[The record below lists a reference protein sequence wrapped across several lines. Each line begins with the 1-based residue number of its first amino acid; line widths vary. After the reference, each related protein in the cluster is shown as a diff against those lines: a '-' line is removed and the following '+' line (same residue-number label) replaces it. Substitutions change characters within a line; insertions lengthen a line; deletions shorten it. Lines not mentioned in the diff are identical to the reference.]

1 MTTSHSFGST
11 GLLLAGIL
19 VLANCSPS
27 GSETSGAFTAGENW
41 PMYRGN
47 LAGTGYSSLTQIS
60 PSNVTNLVESWSFS
74 LRNDEAD
81 NPREPNSQA
90 TPIVVDG
97 IMYLPTV
104 DSVVAL
110 EPTTGQEIW
119 RHAVSENAPS
129 RRGVSHW
136 AGDQDIPPRIF
147 FTAFDRLVALDAAT
161 GEIALNFGQSGEID
175 LVTPYI
181 SVPMVYDN
189 IIVVGANTP
198 RGAIG
203 GIGNARA
210 FDAISGEKVW
220 EFSSVPQPGSIGHD
234 TWEGDSWVGRL
245 GANAWPFY
253 FTVDA
258 ERDLLY
264 IPLASPIPFGY
275 GGDRGGSNLFANSI
289 VAVDIHSGEYVWHF
303 QTIHHDL
310 WDHDPPAPP
319 ALFNTTIDGETAPA
333 LGVTTKSGYLY
344 LLNRET
350 GEPLFGVEER
360 PVAQST
366 VPGEETFA
374 TQPIPVKPPPI
385 ARVSFSPFELVTALD
400 TSAVHA
406 TACARLVANIGE
418 VYNAGPFTPWTYR
431 PTGSNGPTTLLFPG
445 LVGGPNWGGV
455 AHDANSGLVFVFS
468 TDIGTFGWME
478 DAEAGSGF
486 LYTRGGPRPAGFSV
500 NINNITM
507 PCQKPPWS
515 HLTAVDT
522 TTGDIAWR
530 IPLGITEGLSAR
542 RQNTGRPGRAAALVT
557 ANNLLFIASTD
568 DNRLRALS
576 ATSGDILWEQLLER
590 RGNANPMTYMGNDD
604 KQYVV
609 IAASDKLVGYSLP

>member
-1 MTTSHSFGST
+1 MTASHPFRSLGF
-11 GLLLAGIL
+11 LLAGTL

-27 GSETSGAFTAGENW
+27 GNETSGVFTAGENW

-110 EPTTGQEIW
+110 DPTTGQEIW

-129 RRGVSHW
+129 RRGVSYW
-136 AGDQDIPPRIF
+136 AGNQDIPPRIF

-161 GEIALNFGQSGEID
+161 GEVALNFGQSGEID

-210 FDAISGEKVW
+210 FDAISGDKVW

-234 TWEGDSWVGRL
+234 TWEGDSWMGRL

-319 ALFNTTIDGETAPA
+319 ALFNTTIDGETVPA

-360 PVAQST
+360 AVAQSA

-374 TQPIPVKPPPI
+374 TQPIPVKPPPM
-385 ARVSFSPFELVTALD
+385 ARVSFGPSELVTALD

-418 VYNAGPFTPWTYR
+418 IYNAGPFTPWTYR
-431 PTGSNGPTTLLFPG
+431 PTDSNGPTTLLFPG
-445 LVGGPNWGGV
+445 PV
-455 AHDANSGLVFVFS
+455 S
-468 TDIGTFGWME
+468 
-478 DAEAGSGF
+478 
-486 LYTRGGPRPAGFSV
+486 YT
-500 NINNITM
+500 
-507 PCQKPPWS
+507 
-515 HLTAVDT
+515 H
-522 TTGDIAWR
+522 
-530 IPLGITEGLSAR
+530 
-542 RQNTGRPGRAAALVT
+542 
-557 ANNLLFIASTD
+557 
-568 DNRLRALS
+568 LRAHE
-576 ATSGDILWEQLLER
+576 T
-590 RGNANPMTYMGNDD
+590 
-604 KQYVV
+604 
-609 IAASDKLVGYSLP
+609 